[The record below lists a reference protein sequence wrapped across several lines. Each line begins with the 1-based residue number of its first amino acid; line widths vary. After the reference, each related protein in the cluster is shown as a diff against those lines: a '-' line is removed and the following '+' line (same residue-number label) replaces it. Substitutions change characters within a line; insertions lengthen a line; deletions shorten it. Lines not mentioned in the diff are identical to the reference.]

1 MRQLFWAMTQKLDA
15 EHAPLKRQLA
25 ERHSDQAYDKDGVM
39 IRFVWDPFLNSS
51 SLAQQLRIGPST
63 TPMPPTAIL
72 IIGGGLWQARYL
84 QEHALSSFMMAMD
97 NVTGNIDGA
106 WDPTHHPL
114 ETLQVVAPVQL
125 PRYEL
130 LSEER
135 RRTITPQRVED
146 MNSHLLQLAEHRSL
160 PVAWVFSAMLSQQPK
175 AYDESGLHA
184 IGDVAERMV
193 DVLLNVRCNAKS
205 IPAMR
210 FPMDRTCC
218 VRYPTPSWM
227 TQIFLTASSGLLG
240 WFLLPARYQKK
251 VAPFLSFM
259 PPQKVLT
266 AISVLCIA
274 VSYCYFADRT
284 QLWMKNQKQFDVREF
299 ATFGVLFMMIGL
311 ITIRRSKGASL
322 LQKQSCLTEVR
333 DEPFLSRDQTDEW
346 KGWMQLIILAY
357 HYTGA
362 SRMLPIYEVVRL
374 LVAAYLFMTGFG
386 HALFFQKKR
395 DYSFRRVASVLCRL
409 NLLSILLPYVM
420 NTNYM
425 AYYFAPLTSF
435 WYLVAF
441 WTMYIGHVRN
451 DSLRFV
457 TGKIFLSAAIVNT
470 FIRTPR
476 VLQDVFYVLEKC
488 FAIRWDV
495 DEWRFRLALDSYIVY
510 VGMVCGLVS
519 VRLTQSQDIRGR
531 NAFTQ
536 LEMLIRRHF
545 GRVRC
550 VATALALVAPLI
562 FIFLVRGAE
571 DKVRYNSHMPYASA
585 FPILSFVVLRNSLRP
600 LRNYYSMAFA
610 WVGQVSLETFT
621 LQFHIWLASD
631 TKATLGIGIPSKWGG
646 RGLDFL
652 ISSLIFLW
660 MSRKVSLATQTVVA
674 WVIEP
679 DTNNDDNDQ
688 DAKRVGLYIHRVK
701 SKEDLSYAMRVVDTV
716 RVGAV
721 TSASD
726 AMGWIAKDLRIRM
739 MTLLILLWL
748 LNLVS
753 SMEVSIC
760 HEEQLT

>member
-15 EHAPLKRQLA
+15 EHAPLERQQA
-25 ERHSDQAYDKDGVM
+25 ERHSDQVYNKDEVM
-39 IRFVWDPFLNSS
+39 VRFIWDPFLNSS
-51 SLAQQLRIGPST
+51 ALAQQLRRGPGT
-63 TPMPPTAIL
+63 KPTPPTAIL
-72 IIGGGLWQARYL
+72 LVGGGLWQARYL
-84 QEHALSSFMMAMD
+84 QENALSSFTMAMG
-97 NVTGNIDGA
+97 NVTEYIDGT
-106 WDPTHHPL
+106 WDPTQPSSN
-114 ETLQVVAPVQL
+114 TLKVVAPVQL

-135 RRTITPQRVED
+135 RRTITPQRVEE
-146 MNSHLLQLAEHRSL
+146 MNSHLQRLTGHGNL
-160 PVAWVFSAMLSQQPK
+160 PIAWAFSAMLSQQPK

-184 IGDVAERMV
+184 IGDVADRMV
-193 DVLLNVRCNAKS
+193 DVLLNIRCNARS
-205 IPAMR
+205 IPALR

-218 VRYPTPSWM
+218 VRYLTPSWA
-227 TQIFLTASSGLLG
+227 TQFFLIASSG
-240 WFLLPARYQKK
+240 FLAWLVLSARYQKK
-251 VAPFLSFM
+251 IAPFLSFL

-266 AISVLCIA
+266 AISVLCIV
-274 VSYCYFADRT
+274 VSYSYFADRT
-284 QLWMKNQKQFDVREF
+284 QLWMKNQKQFDVQEF
-299 ATFGVLFMMIGL
+299 AIFSVLIGGIGL

-322 LQKQSCLTEVR
+322 HQKQSCVTEVQ

-346 KGWMQLIILAY
+346 KGWMQLVILAY

-362 SRMLPIYEVVRL
+362 SHLLSIYEVVRL

-395 DYSFRRVASVLCRL
+395 DYSFRRVTSVLSRL

-435 WYLVAF
+435 WYLVVF
-441 WTMYIGHVRN
+441 WTMYIGRVRN

-470 FIRTPR
+470 IIRTPR
-476 VLQDVFYVLEKC
+476 IFQDGFYVLEKC

-495 DEWRFRLALDSYIVY
+495 DEWRFRLTLDSYIVY
-510 VGMVCGLVS
+510 VGMFCGLVF
-519 VRLTQSQDIRGR
+519 VRLLQSRDISGR
-531 NAFTQ
+531 NGFMD
-536 LEMLIRRHF
+536 LELLIRRRF
-545 GRVRC
+545 QRVRC
-550 VATALALVAPLI
+550 VATALALVVSPI
-562 FIFLVRGAE
+562 FIFLVRGVE
-571 DKVRYNSHMPYASA
+571 DKVTYNSNMPYASA

-600 LRNYYSMAFA
+600 LRNYYSTAFA

-631 TKATLGIGIPSKWGG
+631 TKATLGIGIPNRWGG

-679 DTNNDDNDQ
+679 DTNNDGNDQ
-688 DAKRVGLYIHRVK
+688 DAERLGLSFNRVK
-701 SKEDLSYAMRVVDTV
+701 SKQDLSYAMRVVDSV
-716 RVGAV
+716 RGGAV
-721 TSASD
+721 NSASG
-726 AMGWIAKDLRIRM
+726 AMGWIAKDLRVRM

-748 LNLVS
+748 LNLVR
-753 SMEVSIC
+753 SMETSTY
-760 HEEQLT
+760 HGELLR

>member
-1 MRQLFWAMTQKLDA
+1 MRQLFWAMRQKLDA
-15 EHAPLKRQLA
+15 GHAPLEEQLA
-25 ERHSDQAYDKDGVM
+25 ERHSDQAYDKDGIL

-51 SLAQQLRIGPST
+51 SLAQQLRPEPST
-63 TPMPPTAIL
+63 TPMPRTAIL
-72 IIGGGLWQARYL
+72 VSGGGLWQARYL
-84 QEHALSSFMMAMD
+84 QEHALSSFMMAVD
-97 NVTGNIDGA
+97 NLTDKIDGA

-114 ETLQVVAPVQL
+114 DTFHVVAPVQS
-125 PRYEL
+125 PRYDL

-146 MNSHLLQLAEHRSL
+146 MNAHLRELTEHRNL
-160 PVAWVFSAMLSQQPK
+160 PIAWAFSAMLSQQPK

-184 IGDVAERMV
+184 IDDVADRMV
-193 DVLLNVRCNAKS
+193 DVLLNIRCNTRS

-210 FPMDRTCC
+210 FPMNRTCC
-218 VRYPTPSWM
+218 VRYPAPSWI

-251 VAPFLSFM
+251 VAPFLSLL
-259 PPQKVLT
+259 PPVKVLT

-274 VSYCYFADRT
+274 VSYSYFADRT
-284 QLWMKNQKQFDVREF
+284 QLWMKNQKQFDVREC
-299 ATFGVLFMMIGL
+299 TMFGALFMMIGL
-311 ITIRRSKGASL
+311 FTIRRSKGASL
-322 LQKQSCLTEVR
+322 PQKQACLTALQ

-362 SRMLPIYEVVRL
+362 SHLLPIYEAVRL

-409 NLLSILLPYVM
+409 NLLSMLLPYVM

-435 WYLVAF
+435 WYLVVF

-457 TGKIFLSAAIVNT
+457 TGKIFFSAVIVNT
-470 FIRTPR
+470 VIRTPR
-476 VLQDVFYVLEKC
+476 VLQHVFYVLEKF

-510 VGMVCGLVS
+510 VGMACGLVS

-531 NAFTQ
+531 NAFTE

-550 VATALALVAPLI
+550 VATALALIAPLI
-562 FIFLVRGAE
+562 FIFLMRGAE
-571 DKVRYNSHMPYASA
+571 NKVAYNSLMPYASA

-631 TKATLGIGIPSKWGG
+631 TKATLGIGIPSRWGG
-646 RGLDFL
+646 RGLDFV
-652 ISSLIFLW
+652 ISSCIFLW
-660 MSRKVSLATQTVVA
+660 LSRKVSLATQTVVA

-679 DTNNDDNDQ
+679 DTNNDGNDQ
-688 DAKRVGLYIHRVK
+688 DAKRVGLSIHRVK
-701 SKEDLSYAMRVVDTV
+701 SKENLSYAMRVVDSV

-726 AMGWIAKDLRIRM
+726 AMRWIAKDVRVRM
-739 MTLLILLWL
+739 VTLLIFLWL

-753 SMEVSIC
+753 SMEVSIY
-760 HEEQLT
+760 HEEQLI